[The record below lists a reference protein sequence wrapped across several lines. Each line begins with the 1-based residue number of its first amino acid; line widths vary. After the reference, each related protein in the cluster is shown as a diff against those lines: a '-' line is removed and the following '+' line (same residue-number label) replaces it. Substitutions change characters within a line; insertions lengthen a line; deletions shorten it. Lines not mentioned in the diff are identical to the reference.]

1 MMLEILG
8 KCPCGS
14 DKTYRACCGV
24 CHDDPSRALTAEQ
37 LMRSRY
43 SAFAL
48 KNADYLLKTW
58 HSSTRPRQLDL
69 TVDHTEWRK
78 LAIIAT
84 RQGQVGEDR
93 GKVEFKAYYRHEH
106 GLACLHEISRF
117 RREQGLWFYVDG
129 KLKPTLVLPLD
140 SLPT

>member
-1 MMLEILG
+1 
-8 KCPCGS
+8 
-14 DKTYRACCGV
+14 
-24 CHDDPSRALTAEQ
+24 
-37 LMRSRY
+37 MRSRY

-69 TVDHTEWRK
+69 TDDHTEWRK

-93 GKVEFKAYYRHEH
+93 GKVEFKAYYRHEQ